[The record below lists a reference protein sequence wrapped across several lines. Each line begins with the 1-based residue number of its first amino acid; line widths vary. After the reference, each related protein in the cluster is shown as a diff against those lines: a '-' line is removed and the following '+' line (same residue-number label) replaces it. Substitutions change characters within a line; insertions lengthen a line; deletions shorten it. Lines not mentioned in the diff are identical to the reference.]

1 MAPRDREVM
10 SVIVIARSTLV
21 RRSPPSGEGGCDEA
35 IHSSF
40 VWRLW
45 IASLRLAMTARLLAL
60 LARRIEPGI
69 DAALEARERFQ
80 AFLVRERQELHQD
93 HAADVTRRVDPKVSV
108 GEPGPGEAAG
118 AAPFRCPGGV
128 DQEAEPPLF
137 LHAGIEIDIVG
148 GPRDGRGQPGHA
160 EFADVVLSH
169 HRNRLRLEHLVAVAA
184 ALVEDHLGELDVIT
198 RGV

>member
-45 IASLRLAMTARLLAL
+45 IASLRLAMTARLRRL

-69 DAALEARERFQ
+69 DATLEARERFQ
-80 AFLVRERQELHQD
+80 ALVVGERQELHQD
-93 HAADVTRRVDPKVSV
+93 HAADVARRVDP
-108 GEPGPGEAAG
+108 EI
-118 AAPFRCPGGV
+118 
-128 DQEAEPPLF
+128 
-137 LHAGIEIDIVG
+137 GIGKASPE
-148 GPRDGRGQPGHA
+148 QA
-160 EFADVVLSH
+160 
-169 HRNRLRLEHLVAVAA
+169 
-184 ALVEDHLGELDVIT
+184 
-198 RGV
+198 